1 MRKSIIYQFR
11 TKGYFIGQL
20 NLKEKREIDNIKNKI
35 FNILKKNVYLKKKK
49 KQIFLKTFILIL
61 IKTI

>member
-49 KQIFLKTFILIL
+49 KNRFF
-61 IKTI
+61 